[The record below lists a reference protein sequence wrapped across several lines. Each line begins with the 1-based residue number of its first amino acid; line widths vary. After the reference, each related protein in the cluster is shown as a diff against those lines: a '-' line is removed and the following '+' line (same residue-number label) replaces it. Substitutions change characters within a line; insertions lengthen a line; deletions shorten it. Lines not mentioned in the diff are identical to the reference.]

1 MARLHIEE
9 TEVIIVFQEQE
20 EEEAETG
27 EATTRSNREV
37 EVRTGHPMVTV
48 VIIAVRKAIA
58 GPNVPNGWKCGKSF
72 TNRTHVMSV
81 RNQAIR

>member
-27 EATTRSNREV
+27 EATTHTSREARVRSS
-37 EVRTGHPMVTV
+37 HPMVPV
-48 VIIAVRKAIA
+48 VIIAVRKAIS
-58 GPNVPNGWKCGKSF
+58 GPTVSN
-72 TNRTHVMSV
+72 
-81 RNQAIR
+81 